1 MSTKNTEH
9 LKVLNRPF
17 KGKLAD
23 GDEVLL
29 QVRREPQKTKE
40 YAVSCNIELR
50 GHFCV
55 AKFGSGRL
63 FFSKNHQENT
73 KDVISSNFRQK
84 ALCTPDGSLIG
95 YSYYDLILR
104 TSAEK
109 LTRNDPE
116 GMDILYQDC
125 ADTLS
130 ALDHLVRD
138 AYNRS
143 CFSVLE
149 KPAGWS
155 RRILDDISACGF
167 YVSECVTDSYRLY
180 TSLQTELKSDPQIR
194 FYQDSQVS
202 LPVLYNISS
211 RIEEALNT
219 KVWLKNGGY
228 LCIEQTEA
236 MTVVDVNTGKAT
248 RGKDAEKLFF

>member
-1 MSTKNTEH
+1 M
-9 LKVLNRPF
+9 NRPF